1 MELNNTPVRTS
12 KNFNINNIKIDVK
25 IPEDIKEFKN
35 MQIPEDATVLKEDL
49 SLKYGIGLDYIEAN
63 SKIKINLENKEEK
76 IICNFDKENQN

>member
-63 SKIKINLENKEEK
+63 SKNKK
-76 IICNFDKENQN
+76 